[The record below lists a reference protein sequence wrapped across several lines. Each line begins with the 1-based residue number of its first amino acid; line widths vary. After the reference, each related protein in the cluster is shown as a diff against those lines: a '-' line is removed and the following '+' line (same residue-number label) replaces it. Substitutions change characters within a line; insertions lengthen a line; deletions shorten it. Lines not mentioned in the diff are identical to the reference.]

1 MFPNVGYFVH
11 SIWLYLILGDFC
23 LYFVFILFVLYF
35 NFLFCVGGSSRRW
48 SNLIVVDFI
57 ILVNDGGDVAN
68 GVFAKEKIVIYVVV
82 GLEMP

>member
-1 MFPNVGYFVH
+1 M
-11 SIWLYLILGDFC
+11 
-23 LYFVFILFVLYF
+23 
-35 NFLFCVGGSSRRW
+35 FCVGGSSRRW